1 MAQAQKSIE
10 VNVAKEKFFD
20 IITNYA
26 AYPEFL
32 TAVGL
37 RKVSVDR
44 VEGNAKVVTQEVEVM
59 GTRVSYTVRMV
70 EERPSKVSWTL
81 VKGQMMSINS
91 GSWVLEELGPAK
103 TRATYSLELKL
114 GFLVP
119 SAITTRLAASSL
131 PAMLDAFK
139 QRAESLVAS

>member
-10 VNVAKEKFFD
+10 VNVARDKFFD
-20 IITNYA
+20 VITNYP

-32 TAVGL
+32 KEVGL
-37 RKVSVDR
+37 RKVTVDR
-44 VEGNAKVVTQEVEVM
+44 EEGNAKVITQEVEVM

-70 EERPSKVSWTL
+70 EERPAKVSWTL
-81 VKGQMMSINS
+81 IKGQMMSINT
-91 GSWVLEELGPAK
+91 GSWSLEEIAPGK

-119 SAITTRLAASSL
+119 SAVTTRLAASSL
-131 PAMLDAFK
+131 PAMLEAFK
-139 QRAESLVAS
+139 RRAESLIAS